1 MNFTYS
7 TSTADE
13 TPTFGADQPSD
24 VSVSDVAGL
33 FDTGAATVTPRE
45 TIARQLELAVLELAP
60 SAETSQIPIS
70 HVGRGRELPSAVPDA
85 VEKNWVL
92 LAKSKLSRKT
102 YGRMLRLAQEAASP
116 GQAALRPGS
125 LHTFLS
131 FWDKVRVFAPEP
143 EVTLARN
150 GNLVAE
156 WHERWNRHLDVE
168 FKEDGMVLYGL
179 FIGRIVNEG
188 RDAADAL
195 ACRLIE
201 NERWL
206 V

>member
-1 MNFTYS
+1 MIFTYS
-7 TSTADE
+7 TSTSDGAAS
-13 TPTFGADQPSD
+13 FGADQPSD
-24 VSVSDVAGL
+24 VSVSDVAGP
-33 FDTGAATVTPRE
+33 FDTEAVTVTPRA
-45 TIARQLELAVLELAP
+45 TIARQRELAALELAP
-60 SAETSQIPIS
+60 SAETSQSPNS
-70 HVGRGRELPSAVPDA
+70 HVGKGRELPSAVPDA
-85 VEKNWVL
+85 VENNWVL

-102 YGRMLRLAQEAASP
+102 YGRILGLAQEAASP
-116 GQAALRPGS
+116 GRAALRPGS
-125 LHTFLS
+125 LRTFLS
-131 FWDKVRVFAPEP
+131 FWDTVSVVAPEP

-156 WHERWNRHLDVE
+156 WHKRWNRHLDVE

-179 FIGRIVNEG
+179 FTGRIVNEG

>member
-1 MNFTYS
+1 MNLPYS
-7 TSTADE
+7 TSTDDG
-13 TPTFGADQPSD
+13 TLSIDADQPSD
-24 VSVSDVAGL
+24 VSVSDVAGS
-33 FDTGAATVTPRE
+33 FDTEAVTVTPRA
-45 TIARQLELAVLELAP
+45 TLARQRELAALELAP
-60 SAETSQIPIS
+60 SAETSQSPIS
-70 HVGRGRELPSAVPDA
+70 QVGGGRELPSAVPDA
-85 VEKNWVL
+85 VENNWVL
-92 LAKSKLSRKT
+92 LARSKLSGKT

-116 GQAALRPGS
+116 GRAALRPGS
-125 LHTFLS
+125 LRIFLS
-131 FWDKVRVFAPEP
+131 FWEKVKAFAPEP

-179 FIGRIVNEG
+179 FTGRIVNEG

-195 ACRLIE
+195 ASRLIE
-201 NERWL
+201 KERWL

>member
-7 TSTADE
+7 TTTDDG
-13 TPTFGADQPSD
+13 TPSIGADQPSD
-24 VSVSDVAGL
+24 VSVSDAAGA
-33 FDTGAATVTPRE
+33 FDTEVETATPRA
-45 TIARQLELAVLELAP
+45 IMARQRELAALELATT
-60 SAETSQIPIS
+60 AETSQSPIS
-70 HVGRGRELPSAVPDA
+70 HVGRGRELPSTIPDA
-85 VEKNWVL
+85 VGNNWVL
-92 LAKSKLSRKT
+92 LAKSNLSRET
-102 YGRMLRLAQEAASP
+102 YGRILHLAQEAASP
-116 GQAALRPGS
+116 GRVALRPGS
-125 LHTFLS
+125 LRTFLS
-131 FWDKVRVFAPEP
+131 FWDTVSILAPEP

-156 WHERWNRHLDVE
+156 WHKRWNRHLDVE

-179 FIGRIVNEG
+179 FTGKIVNEG
-188 RDAADAL
+188 RDTVDSL